1 MPQYMEWEIYR
12 AAYKLVNE
20 MLGLKPG
27 ETVIITAD
35 TESDQRVIDIT
46 AGAVYHAGA
55 KPLAVWMIASPFG
68 VGKQTDPVIPV
79 EALSSLL
86 AGADV
91 WVEFNY
97 KWLLYSTT
105 YENAVARNRKLRHLC
120 LVGMDVD
127 MMVRVI
133 DRVDLQVL
141 RVFQDTLADMLKA
154 TRHIKITTPAGT
166 DVEFER
172 GPESPVLNNKGEAFT
187 PGSHMLPGQISIAP
201 KFETING
208 MIVFDGSVYPP
219 LGLLK
224 EPIKLHVKEGVI
236 VSIEGGEEAIAFE
249 KWLRGFNHPQMLRLA
264 HLSFGLNPG
273 AKLTGNILEDERVWG
288 ATEWGIGY
296 VSRRLTGSAPIEAP
310 SHTDGVCL
318 NSSVWL
324 DGKQILDKGKFVEPK
339 LAELAK
345 KLGKQ

>member
-1 MPQYMEWEIYR
+1 MPQYVEWELYR
-12 AAYKLVNE
+12 AAYKLVTE

-27 ETVIITAD
+27 ETVVITAD
-35 TESDQRVIDIT
+35 TESDQRVVDVT
-46 AGAVYHAGA
+46 AGAAYNAGA
-55 KPLAVWMIASPFG
+55 KPLSVWMIASPLG
-68 VGKQTDPVIPV
+68 VGKLTDPVIPV
-79 EALSSLL
+79 EALSALL
-86 AGADV
+86 ANADV
-91 WVEFNY
+91 WIELNNR
-97 KWLLYSTT
+97 WLLYSTT
-105 YENAVARNRKLRHLC
+105 YENAMTRNKKLRHLC
-120 LVGMDVD
+120 LVGMNAD

-133 DRVDLQVL
+133 ERVDLQTL
-141 RVFQDTLADMLKA
+141 RAFQDVLAGMLKSA
-154 TRHIKITTPAGT
+154 RRIRIASPAGT

-172 GPESPVLNNKGEAFT
+172 EPTGAILNNKGEAFI

-208 MIVFDGSVYPP
+208 VIVFDGSIYPP

-224 EPIKLHVKEGVI
+224 QPVKLHVKEGVI
-236 VSIEGGEEAIAFE
+236 VRIEGGEEAIAFD
-249 KWLRGFNHPQMLRLA
+249 KWLRGFDHPQMLRLA
-264 HLSFGLNPG
+264 HLSFGINPG

-324 DGKQILDKGKFVEPK
+324 DDVQILDKGKFVEPK
-339 LAELAK
+339 LAELAR
-345 KLGKQ
+345 KLGR